1 MRRNFSSLPQRLH
14 RAMHMGGV
22 AADLRR
28 PGGRQHGR
36 SPRRRSGIAFLIGWG
51 ASTVNALW
59 GRGFDLQ
66 PVRGVVMSFAGVLI
80 AAGLFGSIRLNFLAP
95 SSPTVVAATVT
106 IDRAVHDRAIGP
118 PFVRGRTP
126 NSGHGSKQT
135 RRWPRNELSDP
146 TRLEHAAGRS
156 HGIRDASSR
165 RTAIQLTPP

>member
-118 PFVRGRTP
+118 PFDWVTFNRSTG
-126 NSGHGSKQT
+126 
-135 RRWPRNELSDP
+135 
-146 TRLEHAAGRS
+146 AGRAVRPREDS
-156 HGIRDASSR
+156 EFGARQQTDSQMA
-165 RTAIQLTPP
+165 AK